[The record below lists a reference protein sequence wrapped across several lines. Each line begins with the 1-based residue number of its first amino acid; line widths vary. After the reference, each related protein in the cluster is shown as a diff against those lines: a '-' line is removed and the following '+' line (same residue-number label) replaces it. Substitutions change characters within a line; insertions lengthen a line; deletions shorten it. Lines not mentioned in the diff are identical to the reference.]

1 MQIAAG
7 QRERQLFA
15 VPFPA
20 GGRAEPLQMLAASDR
35 AVGGFLNR
43 VLNKNTVVIGGGELG
58 AALATEIDSWDFMH
72 GVQLSKQGVANMLPV
87 LTGNTKV
94 RVRVRKP

>member
-1 MQIAAG
+1 
-7 QRERQLFA
+7 
-15 VPFPA
+15 
-20 GGRAEPLQMLAASDR
+20 MLAASDR

-94 RVRVRKP
+94 RARVRKP

>member
-1 MQIAAG
+1 MQVAAG

-58 AALATEIDSWDFMH
+58 PHPHPHPHPQPNPHPNPHPNDLDHARRRERAAE
-72 GVQLSKQGVANMLPV
+72 
-87 LTGNTKV
+87 
-94 RVRVRKP
+94 